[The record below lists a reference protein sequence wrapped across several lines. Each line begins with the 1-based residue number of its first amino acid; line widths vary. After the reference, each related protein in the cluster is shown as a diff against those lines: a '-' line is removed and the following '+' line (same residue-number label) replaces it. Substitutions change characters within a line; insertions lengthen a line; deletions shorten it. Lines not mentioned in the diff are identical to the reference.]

1 MENLTP
7 DIKHNLYYYYLAQV
21 VPNLRPK
28 YKNIHQV
35 PKITKIVINQ
45 SAGSNSNSKD
55 LNILLDELASLV

>member
-35 PKITKIVINQ
+35 PKITKIVITKVQ
-45 SAGSNSNSKD
+45 VVTLIQK
-55 LNILLDELASLV
+55 I